1 MTEYFVCLTPEKPLR
16 TGTLKPRGDYLDT
29 RDYLPGSVLR
39 GALAKWLKLQGKAS
53 QIVPT
58 VQKVRFGNLFPS
70 ASESVWALPF
80 PMTALECKLHGGF
93 LNVPR
98 RSGEKPGH
106 GIRDSL
112 LIALAY
118 AELERQGARF
128 PVPMLLRCTH
138 EIRGEK
144 CGGRMER
151 VSGFYATLPEGW
163 RVMKIEKALQTK
175 VALSRHRRAAQEGML
190 YRVIG
195 VRPKSTFVGRL
206 WVEDEAILEELKKAV
221 ESVGVGALT
230 TRGFGAACL
239 KAVEPGIEPI
249 AERLRAFNEKLREV
263 WRDLA
268 DLARQ
273 TGSPA
278 PTKPS
283 GTYFSVDLLAP
294 AVLRDPHGLPT
305 LKLFLDLDGQWR
317 EPVFWATQPTFV
329 GGFSTAWGL
338 PKPTYLGAA
347 MGSVYVFR
355 TEASQDE
362 LLPFLEDLEARGVG
376 IRTDEGLGEILV
388 CHPFH
393 QEVMP
398 V

>member
-39 GALAKWLKLQGKAS
+39 GALAEWLKLQGRKS

-58 VQKVRFGNLFPS
+58 VQRVRFGNLFPS
-70 ASESVWALPF
+70 PTESIWALPF
-80 PMTALECKLHGGF
+80 PMTALGCKLHSGF
-93 LNVPR
+93 RRIPR
-98 RSGEKPGH
+98 DPTEKPGH

-118 AELERQGARF
+118 AELERQGVRF

-138 EIRGEK
+138 ETKGEK
-144 CGGRMER
+144 CGARMER

-175 VALSRHRRAAQEGML
+175 VALSRHRRASQEGML

-195 VRPKSTFVGRL
+195 MRPKGCFVGRL
-206 WVEDEAILEELKKAV
+206 WTEDEALVKELQRAV
-221 ESVGVGALT
+221 EHVGIGSLT
-230 TRGFGAACL
+230 TRGFGTARL
-239 KAVEPGIEPI
+239 KETKPRLDPIE
-249 AERLRAFNEKLREV
+249 ERLRTFNEKLREV

-278 PTKPS
+278 PMEPS

-305 LKLFLDLDGQWR
+305 LKLFLDFNGHVL
-317 EPVFWATQPTFV
+317 EPVFWATQPTVV
-329 GGFSTAWGL
+329 GGFSVAWGL
-338 PKPTYLGAA
+338 TKPTHLGAA
-347 MGSVYVFR
+347 MGSVFVFR
-355 TEASQDE
+355 TDASQDK
-362 LLPFLEDLEARGVG
+362 LLPFLGDLEARGVG
-376 IRTDEGLGEILV
+376 LRTDEGLGEILI
-388 CHPFH
+388 CHPLH
-393 QEVMP
+393 KEVMP

>member
-39 GALAKWLKLQGKAS
+39 GALAEWLKLQGKAS

-58 VQKVRFGNLFPS
+58 VQKVRFGNFFPS

-93 LNVPR
+93 RRIPR
-98 RSGEKPGH
+98 DSTEKPGH

-128 PVPMLLRCTH
+128 PVPMLLRCTY
-138 EIRGEK
+138 ETKGEK

-151 VSGFYATLPEGW
+151 VSGFYAVLPEGW
-163 RVMKIEKALQTK
+163 RVMKIEKALQSK

-195 VRPKSTFVGRL
+195 VRPKGTFIGRL
-206 WVEDEAILEELKKAV
+206 WVEDEAILEELKQAV
-221 ESVGVGALT
+221 ENIGVGAFT
-230 TRGFGAACL
+230 TRGFGAARL

-278 PTKPS
+278 PMEPS

-317 EPVFWATQPTFV
+317 EPIFWATQPTFV

-355 TEASQDE
+355 TEASQEE